1 MVIDG
6 NIRQVSV
13 ITQVESVGSRL
24 VQRSHQKKFPHVALY
39 LYFFFLK
46 YQLYILHVLLQDGD
60 LLSCFSFVFVH
71 IKSNLPDKKKH

>member
-39 LYFFFLK
+39 LYFFLK

-60 LLSCFSFVFVH
+60 LLRAASPLFLF
-71 IKSNLPDKKKH
+71 I